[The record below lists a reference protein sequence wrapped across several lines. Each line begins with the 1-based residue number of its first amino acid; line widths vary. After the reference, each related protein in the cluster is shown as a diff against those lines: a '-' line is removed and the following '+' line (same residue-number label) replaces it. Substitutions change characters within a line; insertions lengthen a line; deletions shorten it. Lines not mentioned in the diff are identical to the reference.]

1 MGALS
6 HLAPLFGALLP
17 PNTSDLEA
25 PDRARLLDLTF
36 ARHRFGI
43 SIMPVVAAPLV
54 WFFAQTHDA
63 TLLIL
68 WATFFL
74 IFAGCMRAF
83 QARYA
88 RDASAM
94 DASDLVRL
102 WEPRVERIALVH
114 GFGLSMAVVL
124 TAGHASYEFGLLL
137 YVAIASITAANA
149 THQNA
154 SLSIFL
160 RFFVSGW
167 MSCTV
172 LSIWAFPQHWEYVL
186 SLCVLFGL
194 AIYRDALSAHRFFV
208 EHVRLQAHSQ
218 LLISDLVLAR
228 RSAELALQEK
238 DLFLTTASH
247 DLRQPLHAMSML
259 VAAMAHRNSDTSMTP
274 LLADLRDGMHSMNQ
288 MFNALLDLSRLES
301 GTLPTRASRVDVNAL
316 LRGIGT
322 LFREQAH
329 QRGLGLRVH
338 VPRVAAIVYVDPM
351 LLRQA
356 VSNLV
361 HNALRYTPKGGILL
375 GMRRRGAYWFIEVWD
390 TGVGIAAQDSA
401 HIFSPYYRN
410 QDAWRIDSAGHGLGL
425 AVAARCARMLPAE
438 LDFQSRPG
446 KGSRFWLR
454 LAAQSGPEEPPS
466 LWVQDSAQCRA
477 PLQRLSGTCLVL
489 DDDPQVIAAWKVLLQ
504 AWGVTARFAMDGLEA
519 MQHID
524 SGFVPDAIFCDQRLR
539 SGESGLRILRA
550 LLERCPTASGAM
562 VSGELQSVDL
572 VEAESEGYLV
582 LRKPLDVDQL
592 HAVLLTWSH
601 QNSIS

>member
-6 HLAPLFGALLP
+6 HLTPLFGALLP
-17 PNTSDLEA
+17 PNTSDLAA

-63 TLLIL
+63 TLLAL

-74 IFAGCMRAF
+74 IFAMSMRAF

-88 RDASAM
+88 RDARVM
-94 DASDLVRL
+94 DASDLIRL
-102 WEPRVERIALVH
+102 WEPRVEWIALVH

-124 TAGHASYEFGLLL
+124 TAGHATYEFGLLL

-167 MSCTV
+167 VSCSM
-172 LSIWAFPQHWEYVL
+172 LSIWAFPQHWEYIL
-186 SLCVLFGL
+186 PLCVLFGI
-194 AIYRDALSAHRFFV
+194 ANYRDALSAHRFFV

-218 LLISDLVLAR
+218 LLISDLVMAR
-228 RSAELALQEK
+228 QSAELALQEK

-247 DLRQPLHAMSML
+247 DLRQPMHAISML
-259 VAAMAHRNSDTSMTP
+259 VAAMAHRNSDPSMTP
-274 LLADLRDGMHSMNQ
+274 LLADLRHGMQSMNQ

-301 GTLPTRASRVDVNAL
+301 GTLPTRASSVDLKAL
-316 LRGIGT
+316 LIGLGT

-338 VPRVAAIVYVDPM
+338 VPRVAATVYADPM

-356 VSNLV
+356 ISNLV
-361 HNALRYTPKGGILL
+361 HNALRYTPKGGVLL
-375 GMRRRGAYWFIEVWD
+375 GLRRRGAYWSIEVWD

-410 QDAWRIDSAGHGLGL
+410 QDAWRVDSAGHGLGL

-454 LAAQSGPEEPPS
+454 LAAQNRTEVHSSLKPQVSSPS
-466 LWVQDSAQCRA
+466 NA

-489 DDDPQVIAAWKVLLQ
+489 DDDPQVIAAWTALLQ
-504 AWGVTARFAMDGLEA
+504 AWDVDARFAMDGHEA
-519 MQHID
+519 MQHLD

-539 SGESGLRILRA
+539 SGESGLHILRA
-550 LLERCPTASGAM
+550 LLERCPAASGAM
-562 VSGELQSVDL
+562 VSGELQSADL
-572 VEAESEGYLV
+572 IEAESEGYLV
-582 LRKPLDVDQL
+582 LRKPLDVEQL
-592 HAVLLTWSH
+592 HAVLLTWS
-601 QNSIS
+601 QLGRG